1 MARRPD
7 FQDARQIAKELS
19 LLLELRDLT
28 RHTPVRGIIR
38 RILEQIK
45 APISCDELTVHVLEA
60 WQRSFPPN
68 PFEDPCLIYKL
79 TAAFPDVEL
88 HFGDLPD
95 IPMLEEEGQDP
106 VLIKPDLGA
115 EELNRGIEQIKR
127 IKFALRKDD

>member
-1 MARRPD
+1 M
-7 FQDARQIAKELS
+7 F
-19 LLLELRDLT
+19 ELRDLT

-45 APISCDELTVHVLEA
+45 TPISCDELTVHVLEA

-88 HFGDLPD
+88 HFEELSD

-106 VLIKPDLGA
+106 ILIKPDLGA
-115 EELNRGIEQIKR
+115 DELNRGIDQIKR
-127 IKFALRKDD
+127 IKFSLRKEE